1 MKARVERVAA
11 LALLGVF
18 VLPAAA
24 LAQAASLPTL
34 DEVLRQ
40 LDANLHRYDAQ
51 VPDFFCSEHVVSSLT
66 YGHKSQIS
74 VNDSIFRLK
83 RVTHP
88 NGITVL
94 DESRETRAMNGTP
107 VEGKQIHGPT
117 ILSGVF
123 SGGLDLVSLDQQ
135 SCMSY
140 ALEPVKPGKPYV
152 IQFATLPGK
161 HAHCLLAEEGN
172 GRVFIDPAT
181 MQVKQMELVVPHH
194 LILPAT
200 EGVWRIRIDYS
211 PVLLDGRTFW
221 MPATIVSTAISTYDD
236 RETEWAFNARYSDY
250 HKLEVTSRILPPGDS
265 GSQ

>member
-1 MKARVERVAA
+1 MKARVERIAA

-18 VLPAAA
+18 ALPAAA
-24 LAQAASLPTL
+24 LAQAASSPTL

-88 NGITVL
+88 NGITAL
-94 DESRETRAMNGTP
+94 EESRETKASNGAI
-107 VEGKQIHGPT
+107 EEKQIHGPT
-117 ILSGVF
+117 TLSGVF
-123 SGGLDLVSLDQQ
+123 SGGLDLVSLGQL

-140 ALEPVKPGKPYV
+140 ALEPTKPGKPYV

-161 HAHCLLAEEGN
+161 HNNCLLAEEGN

-181 MQVKQMELVVPHH
+181 MQVKRMELVVPDHI
-194 LILPAT
+194 ILPQT
-200 EGVWRIRIDYS
+200 VGVWRIAIDYA
-211 PVLLDGRTFW
+211 PVLLDGRTFR
-221 MPATIVSTAISTYDD
+221 MPTTIVSTAVSTYDGT
-236 RETEWAFNARYSDY
+236 ETEWAFNARYSNY
-250 HKLEVTSRILPPGDS
+250 HKLEVTSRILPSGDS